1 MRHQNANT
9 RAVDLH
15 IDGATRTTAK
25 EHRHALRSIDKLV
38 SPIDNNRWGPYGS
51 TTADDERTSETVIKT
66 TQAGPTPTERLTVSV
81 EEAGRRLGISR
92 SLAYAAARDGRLP
105 TVRFGRR
112 LLVPIQK
119 LDALINTQSGSASDP

>member
-1 MRHQNANT
+1 M
-9 RAVDLH
+9 
-15 IDGATRTTAK
+15 
-25 EHRHALRSIDKLV
+25 SITWQRI
-38 SPIDNNRWGPYGS
+38 P
-51 TTADDERTSETVIKT
+51 AE
-66 TQAGPTPTERLTVSV
+66 AERLTVSI

-119 LDALINTQSGSASDP
+119 LDALINASSGSASDP